1 MIAAVLVCVLLNFVT
16 IGYGFF
22 SSIIANKHVCERRTV
37 SIGRENGLMLHAAAE
52 EDPNFE
58 AHLPSMLKAVIIFCR
73 SLNLRKSIYNSVI

>member
-1 MIAAVLVCVLLNFVT
+1 MIAAVLVCFLLNFVT

-37 SIGRENGLMLHAAAE
+37 SIGRENGLMLYAAAE

-58 AHLPSMLKAVIIFCR
+58 AHLPSMLKAVKKIWWQFKFEKI
-73 SLNLRKSIYNSVI
+73 NI